1 MKLLK
6 RIKKFLLNLFSQ
18 KNKKF
23 KVFDTYQNAISGGKD
38 YNNDKLI
45 KVIIAKSIKYSE
57 SLKNNKTLDLM
68 SLRSF
73 FAISLLPDSSQ
84 INVLDFGGGAGNHY
98 YLARKVIDDK
108 VKINQSQQHAN

>member
-6 RIKKFLLNLFSQ
+6 RIKFLLNLFS

-45 KVIIAKSIKYSE
+45 KVTCKIIKYSV
-57 SLKNNKTLDLM
+57 LK
-68 SLRSF
+68 
-73 FAISLLPDSSQ
+73 
-84 INVLDFGGGAGNHY
+84 
-98 YLARKVIDDK
+98 
-108 VKINQSQQHAN
+108 